1 MLNPHDLTEIL
12 GQANTGGI
20 QSTLLVNSHGA
31 LVAFSG
37 FGDSAVRTKATISS
51 NIWAAYEHTKH
62 NALQEDALQCVLM
75 ACETGHVAIQRAG
88 SSGLLL
94 CMFADKTVGLGILKA
109 KIECM
114 SKFLNGPLNNIT
126 VS

>member
-12 GQANTGGI
+12 GQANTGGVH
-20 QSTLLVNSHGA
+20 STLLVNPHGA

-37 FGDSAVRTKATISS
+37 YGDNAVRVKATISS
-51 NIWAAYEHTKH
+51 NIWSAYEHSRH
-62 NALQEDALQCVLM
+62 NAIDDDSLHCLIMSCQ
-75 ACETGHVAIQRAG
+75 TGNVAIHHAG

-94 CMFADKTVGLGILKA
+94 CMFADKTVGHGMLKA
-109 KIECM
+109 KIAAM
-114 SKFLNGPLNNIT
+114 AKFLNGPLNTIV